1 MEIMRLVSVG
11 VEWGWVEIMGDWG
24 QGTGGGADTY
34 LSTNICVILTFRMM
48 KMLHM
53 IHKNKLNQLKIEIQ
67 RVTHVFNCIKKTATT

>member
-1 MEIMRLVSVG
+1 MGGNNGRLG
-11 VEWGWVEIMGDWG
+11 TGDR
-24 QGTGGGADTY
+24 GGGADTY